1 MTADDGARVT
11 GGRSILVTGAS
22 SGIGR
27 ATVETLAGRGWRV
40 FATARRE
47 ADLADLGRIAGVEPL
62 LLDYT
67 DAGSIEACAERVL
80 AATGG
85 RIDALFNNG
94 AYGQL
99 GAVED
104 LRPDVL
110 RRQFEANVFGWHD
123 LTRRLIPAMRAA
135 GRGRIIQ
142 CSSVLALVAMKYR
155 GAYVASKFALEGLTD
170 TLRMELRGSGI
181 EVVTIRPGPIAT
193 RFVAHA
199 IETFEANV
207 DLEGSVHAE
216 VYRRRLER
224 LRRGGAS
231 RFKLQPEAV
240 VEKVILALDAPR
252 PRATYGVTTATVIMG
267 WARRLLSDT
276 RLSLMA
282 GRLSDRE

>member
-1 MTADDGARVT
+1 MAVADETRV
-11 GGRSILVTGAS
+11 GRAILITGAS

-27 ATVETLAGRGWRV
+27 AAAETLSARGWRV
-40 FATARRE
+40 FATARRAE
-47 ADLADLGRIAGVEPL
+47 DIAALAAIGGVTAL
-62 LLDYT
+62 RLDYR
-67 DAGSIEACAERVL
+67 DAASIAACAEAVL
-80 AATGG
+80 SATGG

-104 LRPDVL
+104 LRPEVL
-110 RRQFEANVFGWHD
+110 RAQFEANVFGWHD

-135 GRGRIIQ
+135 GRGRIVQ
-142 CSSVLALVAMKYR
+142 CSSVLGIVAMKYR

-181 EVVTIRPGPIAT
+181 EVVSIRPGPIAT

-199 IETFEANV
+199 IEAFEAEI
-207 DLEGSVHAE
+207 DLAGSVHAA

-231 RFKLQPEAV
+231 RFKLPPSAV
-240 VEKVILALDAPR
+240 VEKLILALDAPR
-252 PRATYGVTTATVIMG
+252 PRATYAVTIPTLIMG

-276 RLSLMA
+276 RLSHLA